1 MIFDLMDSAYICS
14 CKQTIKPP
22 FQNPR
27 LMAKR
32 SASKTVS
39 TIFLI
44 LIPLLVIG
52 AVIAK
57 KQGFID
63 KKALIK
69 VATETAE
76 ERTII
81 ETVSAS
87 GKIYPELEV
96 KITPDVSG
104 EVVKLNIQEGD
115 SVKAGELLAKI
126 DPEVYVSFV
135 DRAEAAVK
143 TAKSNLANTKARS
156 MQAKVQMD
164 NAQRVYN
171 RNKKLYEE
179 KLLSQAEYENAEA
192 QYEGA
197 KAEYQAALKNIE
209 GGQYSIESAEASYRE
224 SKDNL
229 RKTNI
234 YAPISGVVS
243 RVSVEKGE
251 RVVGTSQFAG
261 TEIIRIANFSDIE
274 ARVDVSENDILRV
287 SLGDTAIVEVD
298 AYIDRKFK
306 GIVTQIAN
314 SANMDSQISSDQ
326 ITNFTVQIRLLPDSY
341 ADLSQKIQFPFRPG
355 MSCSVDIQTF
365 KVENTLTVPIQAVTA
380 REIPDSL
387 KANLTKA
394 ESEELQELVFVYADG
409 KVLSHRVTTGIQ
421 DESYI
426 QILSGLEAA
435 SEVVSAPYR
444 TITKKLEDDMKVEKV
459 KKEDLFKKEEE

>member
-1 MIFDLMDSAYICS
+1 
-14 CKQTIKPP
+14 
-22 FQNPR
+22 
-27 LMAKR
+27 MAKR

-39 TIFLI
+39 IIFLI
-44 LIPLLVIG
+44 LIPLIVIG

-57 KQGFID
+57 KKGFID
-63 KKALIK
+63 KKAVIK
-69 VATETAE
+69 VATEKSKKH
-76 ERTII
+76 TII

-115 SVKAGELLAKI
+115 SVKAGQLLAKI

-135 DRAEAAVK
+135 DRAEAAVNS
-143 TAKSNLANTKARS
+143 AKSNLANTKARS
-156 MQAKVQMD
+156 LQAKVQMD

-171 RNKKLYEE
+171 RNKKLFDD
-179 KLLSQAEYENAEA
+179 KLLSQAEYENAQA

-197 KAEYQAALKNIE
+197 KAEHQAALKTIE
-209 GGQYSIESAEASYRE
+209 GGQYNIESAEASFRE

-243 RVSVEKGE
+243 RVNIEKGE

-261 TEIIRIANFSDIE
+261 TEIIRIANFNDIE

-314 SANMDSQISSDQ
+314 SANLDSQISSDQ
-326 ITNFTVQIRLLPDSY
+326 ITNFTVQIRLVPQSY

-355 MSCSVDIQTF
+355 MSASVDIQTH
-365 KVENTLTVPIQAVTA
+365 KIPNTLTVPIQAVTV

-387 KANLTKA
+387 KTEL
-394 ESEELQELVFVYADG
+394 SGGEEEDLQEMVFVYADG
-409 KVLSHRVTTGIQ
+409 KVTSSKVTTGIQ

-426 QILSGLEAA
+426 QILLGLEEGV
-435 SEVVSAPYR
+435 EVVTAPYR
-444 TITKKLEDDMKVEKV
+444 TITKKLEDDMKVDRVDKD
-459 KKEDLFKKEEE
+459 DLFKKEDE

>member
-1 MIFDLMDSAYICS
+1 
-14 CKQTIKPP
+14 
-22 FQNPR
+22 
-27 LMAKR
+27 MAKR

-39 TIFLI
+39 IVFMI
-44 LIPLLVIG
+44 LIPLIVIG

-69 VATETAE
+69 VATDKAE
-76 ERTII
+76 KHTII

-87 GKIYPELEV
+87 GKIYPELEI

-104 EVVKLNIQEGD
+104 EVVTLNIQEGD
-115 SVKAGELLAKI
+115 SVKAGQLLAKI
-126 DPEVYVSFV
+126 DPEAYVSFV

-143 TAKSNLANTKARS
+143 SAQSTLSNTKARS
-156 MQAKVQMD
+156 LQAKVQMD

-171 RNKKLYEE
+171 RNKKLFEE
-179 KLLSQAEYENAEA
+179 ELLSQAEYESAEA
-192 QYEGA
+192 QYESA

-209 GGQYSIESAEASYRE
+209 GGEYNIESAEASFRE
-224 SKDNL
+224 AKDNL

-243 RVSVEKGE
+243 RVSIEKGE

-261 TEIIRIANFSDIE
+261 TEIIRIANFNDIE

-287 SLGDTAIVEVD
+287 SLGDTALVEVD

-306 GIVTQIAN
+306 GVVTQIAN
-314 SANMDSQISSDQ
+314 SANLDSQISSDQ

-341 ADLSQKIQFPFRPG
+341 TDLTQKFQFPFRPG
-355 MSCSVDIQTF
+355 MSASVDIQTH
-365 KVENTLTVPIQAVTA
+365 KISNTLAVPIQCVTA

-387 KANLTKA
+387 KTNMSKEEA
-394 ESEELQELVFVYADG
+394 EELQELVYVYADG
-409 KVLSHRVTTGIQ
+409 KVISSKVTTGIQ
-421 DESYI
+421 DENYI
-426 QILSGLEAA
+426 QILSGLTEGA
-435 SEVVSAPYR
+435 EVVSAPYR
-444 TITKKLEDDMKVEKV
+444 TIAKKLEDDMKVDKV
-459 KKEDLFKKEEE
+459 DKEDLFKKEDEE

>member
-1 MIFDLMDSAYICS
+1 
-14 CKQTIKPP
+14 
-22 FQNPR
+22 
-27 LMAKR
+27 MAKR

-39 TIFLI
+39 TIFMI
-44 LIPLLVIG
+44 LIPLIVIG
-52 AVIAK
+52 AVVAK

-69 VATETAE
+69 VATETAQK
-76 ERTII
+76 RTII

-126 DPEVYVSFV
+126 DPEVYISFV

-179 KLLSQAEYENAEA
+179 ELLSEAEYENAEA
-192 QYEGA
+192 QYQSA

-209 GGQYSIESAEASYRE
+209 GGEYNIESSEASYRE
-224 SKDNL
+224 AKDNL
-229 RKTNI
+229 RRTNI
-234 YAPISGVVS
+234 FAPISGVVS

-287 SLGDTAIVEVD
+287 NLGDTAIVEID

-306 GIVTQIAN
+306 GVVTQIAN
-314 SANMDSQISSDQ
+314 SANLDSQISSDQ
-326 ITNFTVQIRLLPDSY
+326 ITNFTVQIRLLPESY
-341 ADLSQKIQFPFRPG
+341 SDLSAKIQFPFRPG
-355 MSCSVDIQTF
+355 MSCSVDIQTH
-365 KVENTLTVPIQAVTA
+365 KITNTLTVPIQSVTA

-387 KANLTKA
+387 KANLSKTEA
-394 ESEELQELVFVYADG
+394 EELEELVFIYADG
-409 KVLSHRVTTGIQ
+409 KVTSSKVTTGIQ

-426 QILSGLEAA
+426 EVLSGLQEGA
-435 SEVVSAPYR
+435 EVVSAPYR
-444 TITKKLEDDMKVEKV
+444 TITKKLEEDMKVEKV
-459 KKEDLFKKEEE
+459 DKEDLFKKEEE